1 VGCLLVTPRNHAPPP
16 PPPLLNPSVKPT
28 NVLRPHLRPYSLV
41 AMDPRPE
48 RVHLQPR
55 QRRLESLQGPVRH
68 PLHQQGHLL
77 PTFGDGDFCISSN
90 SNHNQQS
97 FSSGQSY
104 SHPLYNRAILA
115 GAQFFQTVEIEVY
128 TKAADLPP

>member
-1 VGCLLVTPRNHAPPP
+1 MSFDLTCDPIPQWQWIRDQNA
-16 PPPLLNPSVKPT
+16 
-28 NVLRPHLRPYSLV
+28 YIFSLV
-41 AMDPRPE
+41 NGDSSPFKALCATGSTNKAIYCEPE
-48 RVHLQPR
+48 C
-55 QRRLESLQGPVRH
+55 G
-68 PLHQQGHLL
+68 

-97 FSSGQSY
+97 FSSGQSD